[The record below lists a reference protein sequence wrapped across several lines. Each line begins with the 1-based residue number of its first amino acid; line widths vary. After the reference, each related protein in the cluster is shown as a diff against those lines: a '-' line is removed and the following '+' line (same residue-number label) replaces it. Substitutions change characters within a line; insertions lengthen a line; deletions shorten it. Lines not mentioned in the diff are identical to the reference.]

1 MAQKPGRP
9 RSEEAKKIILSTAYE
24 MLIKD
29 GFKAVTV
36 DGIALKTGVSKAT
49 IYKWWPNKAAVVLD
63 GYFEA
68 TANTL
73 PIPDTGDVKTDLW
86 MQVNNLTSFFLSNKG
101 KGITELIAE
110 GQFDSNIAE
119 EFRKRY
125 IRPRRQITRTLLERG
140 IAKGQLKEDTDLNLL
155 IDLLYAPTFYRILV
169 TGENIDKVYIEKV
182 LNLVL
187 KDSLI

>member
-110 GQFDSNIAE
+110 GQFDS
-119 EFRKRY
+119 R
-125 IRPRRQITRTLLERG
+125 
-140 IAKGQLKEDTDLNLL
+140 
-155 IDLLYAPTFYRILV
+155 
-169 TGENIDKVYIEKV
+169 
-182 LNLVL
+182 
-187 KDSLI
+187 